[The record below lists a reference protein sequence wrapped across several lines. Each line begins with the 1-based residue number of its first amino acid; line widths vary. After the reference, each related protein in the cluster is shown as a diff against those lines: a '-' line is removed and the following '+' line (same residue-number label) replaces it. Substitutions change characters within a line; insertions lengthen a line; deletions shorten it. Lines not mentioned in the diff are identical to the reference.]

1 MTIEEAIE
9 IIKAYRGKLM
19 NSPSNQLD
27 GDIKVFEIAIRSLE
41 AWQKVR
47 EDIEFERDRKLGGE
61 AFEAVQYKS
70 FQKCLDIID
79 RHCEKEQSA
88 EESRDIR
95 DIAIQGYIGTMMCNG
110 FSIAE
115 IEKVLKGM
123 KEGNQ

>member
-1 MTIEEAIE
+1 MTEEKAIE
-9 IIKAYRGKLM
+9 IIKAYHDKLM

-27 GDIKVFEIAIRSLE
+27 GDIEAFEIVIRSLE

-79 RHCEKEQSA
+79 RHLKEVG
-88 EESRDIR
+88 E
-95 DIAIQGYIGTMMCNG
+95 
-110 FSIAE
+110 
-115 IEKVLKGM
+115 
-123 KEGNQ
+123 